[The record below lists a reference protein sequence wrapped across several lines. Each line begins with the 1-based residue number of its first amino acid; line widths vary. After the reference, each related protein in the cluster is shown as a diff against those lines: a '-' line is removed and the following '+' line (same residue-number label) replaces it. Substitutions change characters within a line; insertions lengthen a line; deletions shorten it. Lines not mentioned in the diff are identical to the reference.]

1 MLYQLNN
8 PSVAV
13 AVEPWFRRIADTIL
27 RFAAALAPDIVET
40 RRTAA
45 FSRLMTQHD
54 DMISRI
60 CLSYSRTRAEYED
73 LRQDC
78 YVALWQG
85 LERFRGDAA
94 LKTWIYRV
102 VLNTCVSTIRS
113 RSRAPQRVDIAD
125 YADIVDDTPERLRMV
140 AEMHEMISRLPPLD
154 KAIITL
160 WLDENSYDE
169 IADITG
175 LSRNTVATRLS
186 RAKEKLKNQN
196 RNGRKYQT

>member
-27 RFAAALAPDIVET
+27 RFAAALAPDIIET

-113 RSRAPQRVDIAD
+113 RSRVPQRVDIAD

-154 KAIITL
+154 KAIVTL

-196 RNGRKYQT
+196 

>member
-8 PSVAV
+8 PSVTV

-85 LERFRGDAA
+85 LGRFRGDAA

-154 KAIITL
+154 KAIVTL

-169 IADITG
+169 IAEITG

-196 RNGRKYQT
+196 

>member
-85 LERFRGDAA
+85 LGRFRGDAA

-154 KAIITL
+154 KAIVTL

-196 RNGRKYQT
+196 

>member
-8 PSVAV
+8 PSVTV

-27 RFAAALAPDIVET
+27 RFAAALAPDIIET

-85 LERFRGDAA
+85 LGRFRGDAA

-154 KAIITL
+154 KAILTL

-169 IADITG
+169 IAEITG
-175 LSRNTVATRLS
+175 LSRNTVATRLF

-196 RNGRKYQT
+196 

>member
-8 PSVAV
+8 PSVTV

-27 RFAAALAPDIVET
+27 RFAAALAPDIIET

-125 YADIVDDTPERLRMV
+125 YADIVDDTPEQLRMV

-154 KAIITL
+154 KAIVTL

-196 RNGRKYQT
+196 

>member
-8 PSVAV
+8 PSVTV

-196 RNGRKYQT
+196 

>member
-27 RFAAALAPDIVET
+27 RFAAALAPDIIET

-154 KAIITL
+154 KAIVTL

-196 RNGRKYQT
+196 

>member
-85 LERFRGDAA
+85 LGRFRGDAA

-113 RSRAPQRVDIAD
+113 RSRVPQRVDIAD

-154 KAIITL
+154 KAIVTL

-196 RNGRKYQT
+196 

>member
-8 PSVAV
+8 PSVTV

-27 RFAAALAPDIVET
+27 RFAAALAPDIIET

-85 LERFRGDAA
+85 LGRFRGDAA

-154 KAIITL
+154 KAIVTL

-169 IADITG
+169 IAEITG
-175 LSRNTVATRLS
+175 LSRNTVATRLF

-196 RNGRKYQT
+196 

>member
-196 RNGRKYQT
+196 

>member
-13 AVEPWFRRIADTIL
+13 AAEPWFRRIADTIL

-85 LERFRGDAA
+85 LGRFRGDAA

-113 RSRAPQRVDIAD
+113 RSRVPQRVDIAD

-154 KAIITL
+154 KAIVTL

-196 RNGRKYQT
+196 

>member
-85 LERFRGDAA
+85 LERDR
-94 LKTWIYRV
+94 KSV
-102 VLNTCVSTIRS
+102 V
-113 RSRAPQRVDIAD
+113 
-125 YADIVDDTPERLRMV
+125 
-140 AEMHEMISRLPPLD
+140 
-154 KAIITL
+154 
-160 WLDENSYDE
+160 
-169 IADITG
+169 
-175 LSRNTVATRLS
+175 
-186 RAKEKLKNQN
+186 
-196 RNGRKYQT
+196 

>member
-27 RFAAALAPDIVET
+27 RFAAALAPDIIET

-113 RSRAPQRVDIAD
+113 RSRVPQRVDIAD

-154 KAIITL
+154 KAIVTL

-186 RAKEKLKNQN
+186 RAKGKLKNQN
-196 RNGRKYQT
+196 

>member
-8 PSVAV
+8 PSVTV
-13 AVEPWFRRIADTIL
+13 AGEPWFRRIADTIL
-27 RFAAALAPDIVET
+27 RFAAAFAPDIVET

-45 FSRLMTQHD
+45 FSHLMTQHD

-169 IADITG
+169 IAEITG

-196 RNGRKYQT
+196 

>member
-8 PSVAV
+8 PSVTV

-85 LERFRGDAA
+85 LGRFRGDAA

-196 RNGRKYQT
+196 